1 MIKIVIIYQYSFT
14 NLLPIKRWF
23 KIHFTIKLFKKYN
36 MKKYLSMLL
45 FIVVGLIFITY
56 NNGCKKIE
64 YVQNTTSDLNIYS
77 YIKASPDK
85 YSSVTSIVD
94 KSGYAGFLDAY
105 GSYTMFVPTNAAVS
119 LYLSEVGKSLSGLT
133 EKEAQDI
140 IKIHLLQDTLPTGS
154 FKDGKLPTITMYG
167 QFLVSS
173 VETNAGVSSILVNR
187 QGTITAA
194 NIKTGNGLI
203 HEIDKVLKPASKSI
217 AELISADTK
226 YSIFKQALQ
235 ATGYLDTINTINST
249 DPALRKWYT
258 VFAETN
264 QALLDSNIASYAALK
279 TRYSNTGN
287 PLNPLDSLNI
297 YVKYH
302 IIPDIRYLADIVS
315 ASSHTTLAP
324 LEVLASKLD
333 GVDVLLNDLD
343 FNGVHEIGIKID
355 RPTSDF
361 SGTTGVLHTAT
372 AHFSPKVRFPTP
384 VYWDM
389 SDFPEVRKLPAVFR
403 LANFNFAYGA
413 VKGVTWNNPAN
424 VLEYVYTTS
433 ATIPAYWGD
442 YLNVQMGNT
451 SRHNWIEFTTPIL
464 IKGKYKVWIC
474 YRAAKGSGTVGLPG
488 GSNMPVQVDYDNA
501 PMARQFNFTEQRP
514 NLTDGEMEALGWKK
528 YSTTTVQNMS
538 GKFLGVI
545 DVNTTDR
552 HKITLRSLP
561 AAGTGN
567 PTNYLDMIH
576 FIPINQNQYLPRFAA
591 NGTLQNF

>member
-1 MIKIVIIYQYSFT
+1 
-14 NLLPIKRWF
+14 
-23 KIHFTIKLFKKYN
+23 
-36 MKKYLSMLL
+36 MKKYLSILLVVVLALL
-45 FIVVGLIFITY
+45 FITY
-56 NNGCKKIE
+56 SPGCKKME

-77 YIKASPDK
+77 YIKANPDK
-85 YSSVTSIVD
+85 YSSVTTIVD
-94 KSGYAGFLDAY
+94 KSGYSGFLDAY
-105 GSYTMFVPTNAAVS
+105 GSYTMFVPTNDAVS
-119 LYLSEVGKSLSGLT
+119 SYLAEVNKSLNGLT
-133 EKEAQDI
+133 ETEAQDI
-140 IKIHLLQDTLPTGS
+140 IKLHLLQDTLTTAS

-167 QFLVSS
+167 QYLVTAVVNDANGS
-173 VETNAGVSSILVNR
+173 AILVNR
-187 QGTITAA
+187 QGRITAG

-203 HEIDKVLKPASKSI
+203 HQIDKVLKPAFKSVS
-217 AELISADTK
+217 ELISADNRF
-226 YSIFKQALQ
+226 SIFKQALQ
-235 ATGYLDTINTINST
+235 ATGYYDTINTVNST
-249 DPALRKWYT
+249 VPSLRRWFT

-264 QALLDSNIASYAALK
+264 QALLDSGIASYTALK
-279 TRYSNTGN
+279 ARYSNTGN

-302 IIPDIRYLADIVS
+302 IIPENRYLADIVS
-315 ASSHTTLAP
+315 ASSHNTLAP

-333 GVDVLLNDLD
+333 GLDVLLNDLD
-343 FNGVHEIGIKID
+343 FNGVHEIGIKIE
-355 RPTSDF
+355 RSTSDL
-361 SGTTGVLHTAT
+361 SCTNGVLHTAL

-389 SDFPEVRKLPAVFR
+389 SDFSEVRRLPAVFR

-413 VKGVTWNNPAN
+413 VKGVTWNSPTN

-433 ATIPAYWGD
+433 ATIPVFWGD

-451 SRHNWIEFTTPIL
+451 SRHNWIEFTTPII

-488 GSNMPVQVDYDNA
+488 GSNMPVQVDYDGV

-514 NLTDGEMEALGWKK
+514 NLTDGELEALGWKK
-528 YSTTTVQNMS
+528 YSPTTVQNMT
-538 GKFLGVI
+538 GKYLGVI

-576 FIPINQNQYLPRFAA
+576 FIPINQNQYLPRFSA
-591 NGTLQNF
+591 NGTLQYF

>member
-1 MIKIVIIYQYSFT
+1 
-14 NLLPIKRWF
+14 
-23 KIHFTIKLFKKYN
+23 

-45 FIVVGLIFITY
+45 ILVLALLFVTY
-56 NNGCKKIE
+56 SPGCKKLE

-77 YIKASPDK
+77 YIKANPDK
-85 YSSVTSIVD
+85 YSSVTTIVD
-94 KSGYAGFLDAY
+94 KSGYSGFLDAY
-105 GSYTMFVPTNAAVS
+105 GSYTMFVPTNEAVS
-119 LYLSEVGKSLSGLT
+119 SYLAEVNKNLNGLT
-133 EKEAQDI
+133 ETEAQDI
-140 IKIHLLQDTLPTGS
+140 IKLHLLQDTLTTAS

-167 QFLVSS
+167 QYLVTTVVNDANGS
-173 VETNAGVSSILVNR
+173 AILVNR
-187 QGTITAA
+187 QGRITSA

-203 HEIDKVLKPASKSI
+203 HQIDKVLKPAVKSVS
-217 AELISADTK
+217 ELISADNRF
-226 YSIFKQALQ
+226 SIFKQALQ
-235 ATGYLDTINTINST
+235 ATGYYDTINAVNST
-249 DPALRKWYT
+249 VPSLRRWFT

-264 QALLDSNIASYAALK
+264 QALLDSGINSFAALK

-302 IIPDIRYLADIVS
+302 IVPENRYLADIVS

-343 FNGVHEIGIKID
+343 FNGVHEIGIKIE
-355 RPTSDF
+355 RSTSDL
-361 SGTTGVLHTAT
+361 SCTNGVLHTAL

-389 SDFPEVRKLPAVFR
+389 SDFPEVRRLPAVFR
-403 LANFNFAYGA
+403 LANFNFAFGA
-413 VKGVTWNNPAN
+413 VKGVTWNSPTN

-433 ATIPAYWGD
+433 ATIPVMWGD

-488 GSNMPVQVDYDNA
+488 GSNMPVQVEYDGA

-514 NLTDGEMEALGWKK
+514 NLTDGELEALGWKK
-528 YSTTTVQNMS
+528 YSPTTVQNMT
-538 GKFLGVI
+538 GKYLGVV
-545 DVNTTDR
+545 DVSTTDR

-576 FIPINQNQYLPRFAA
+576 FIPINQNQYLPRF
-591 NGTLQNF
+591 NRDGTLQNF

>member
-1 MIKIVIIYQYSFT
+1 
-14 NLLPIKRWF
+14 
-23 KIHFTIKLFKKYN
+23 
-36 MKKYLSMLL
+36 MKKYLSILLFTVVGLL
-45 FIVVGLIFITY
+45 FIIY
-56 NNGCKKIE
+56 SPGCKKLE

-77 YIKASPDK
+77 YIKTNPDK
-85 YSSVTSIVD
+85 YSSITAIVD

-105 GSYTMFVPTNAAVS
+105 GSYTMFVPTNDAVS
-119 LYLSEVGKSLSGLT
+119 IYLT
-133 EKEAQDI
+133 EVNKSIAALTEAEAQDI
-140 IKIHLLQDTLPTGS
+140 VKLHLLQDTLTTSS

-167 QFLVSS
+167 QYLVTTI
-173 VETNAGVSSILVNR
+173 VNDAGGSSILVNR

-203 HEIDKVLKPASKSI
+203 HQISKVLKPAFKSI

-235 ATGYLDTINTINST
+235 ATGYYDTINTINST
-249 DPALRKWYT
+249 VASQRRWFT

-264 QALLDSNIASYAALK
+264 QAMLDSGIASYAALK
-279 TRYSNTGN
+279 ARYSNTGN

-302 IIPDIRYLADIVS
+302 IIPDNRYLADIVS

-355 RPTSDF
+355 RATSDF
-361 SGTTGVLHTAT
+361 SATTGVLHTAL
-372 AHFSPKVRFPTP
+372 AHFSPKVRFPTA

-389 SDFPEVRKLPAVFR
+389 SDFTEVRKLPAIFR
-403 LANFNFAYGA
+403 KANFNFAYGA
-413 VKGVTWNNPAN
+413 VKDVTWNNPVN

-433 ATIPAYWGD
+433 ATIPVFWGD
-442 YLNVQMGNT
+442 YLNVPMGNT
-451 SRHNWIEFTTPIL
+451 SRHNWIEFTTPII
-464 IKGKYKVWIC
+464 IKGKYKVWVC

-488 GSNMPVQVDYDNA
+488 GSNMPVQVDYDGV
-501 PMARQFNFTEQRP
+501 PMARQFNFCDQRP
-514 NLTDGEMEALGWKK
+514 NLTDGELEALGWKK
-528 YSTTTVQNMS
+528 YSTTTTQLMT
-538 GKFLGVI
+538 GKYLGVV
-545 DVNTTDR
+545 DVATTDR
-552 HKITLRSLP
+552 HKITFRSLP

-567 PTNYLDMIH
+567 PSDFLDMIH
-576 FIPINQNQYLPRFAA
+576 FIPINQNQFLPRFAA
-591 NGTLQNF
+591 DGTLQNF